1 MSIIE
6 QYIEMNSEVLSKLT
20 RENPE
25 LGTGI
30 IDTLAVLSNYI
41 KDNDVQF
48 SAEQTSKML
57 QKVED
62 VQTQAEKKK
71 EEEIKVAEVQVAEI
85 ENETT
90 GVLSANINENAT
102 LTFTRDWLGI
112 QVCGYFLLGYIHT
125 TESIIFSTLLDREIF
140 SKNPTTPNQ
149 KSVLFRIKENRII
162 ESDAVDGVYIWK
174 WKDNTKIEKRSVFGM
189 PNSNLQEEL
198 IKQVSE
204 NIINEEANLVIE
216 KQRKAIELLSPNVQN
231 YLILEKVKNWDA
243 VFNTMNMVAWAEGID
258 LDLNTKESFVGF
270 GKMMTEAISGI
281 SNRNNERVYVIIQ
294 RIKSPRDLT
303 MRLAYGTDNAKAII
317 DREGEDNAFVV
328 AIIVDGVFQE
338 GINPY
343 RFQKGSNQATTSQ
356 VKLKRGLPLTQQ
368 EFVVTEQAKNASEKT
383 TEKVFVVKLKNG
395 DFSYEV
401 GEDNLFNLEDSDEL
415 SDVLA
420 VFENGLKI
428 NTIRPKRISI
438 VEQDASPKESVS
450 DVFVEQTD
458 ELTDEDLKNLEDLD
472 VDTLGNIELED
483 LEDIDFDE
491 E

>member
-1 MSIIE
+1 MNIIE
-6 QYIEMNSEVLSKLT
+6 QYIEMNNEVLLKLT
-20 RENPE
+20 RENPT
-25 LGTGI
+25 LGEGI

-48 SAEQTSKML
+48 TAEQTSKML

-62 VQTQAEKKK
+62 AQSQAEKKK
-71 EEEIKVAEVQVAEI
+71 EEEIKVAEVQVAQI

-112 QVCGYFLLGYIHT
+112 QVCGYFLLGYIHS

-140 SKNPTTPNQ
+140 SDNPTTPNK

-189 PNSNLQEEL
+189 PNSNFQEEL
-198 IKQVSE
+198 IKQISE

-216 KQRKAIELLSPNVQN
+216 KQRKAIELLSPNIQN
-231 YLILEKVKNWDA
+231 YLFLEKVKNWDA

-281 SNRNNERVYVIIQ
+281 SNRNNERVYVTIQ

-328 AIIVDGVFQE
+328 AIIVDGVFQQ

-343 RFQKGSNQATTSQ
+343 MFQKANQ
-356 VKLKRGLPLTQQ
+356 VILKRGRSLTQQ
-368 EFVVTEQAKNASEKT
+368 EFVVTEQAKNASENT
-383 TEKVFVVKLKNG
+383 TEKVFVVLLKNG

-401 GEDNLFNLEDSDEL
+401 GEDNLFNLVDTNQLDSIE
-415 SDVLA
+415 V
-420 VFENGLKI
+420 VFADGKKVS
-428 NTIRPKRISI
+428 NTMPIR
-438 VEQDASPKESVS
+438 VSPKESVS
-450 DVFVEQTD
+450 DVFVESTD
-458 ELTDEDLKNLEDLD
+458 ELTDEDLQDLD
-472 VDTLGNIELED
+472 NMDLLGDIELGD
-483 LEDIDFDE
+483 LEELPDMDFE
-491 E
+491 

>member
-1 MSIIE
+1 MNIIE
-6 QYIEMNSEVLSKLT
+6 QYIEMNNEVLSKLT
-20 RENPE
+20 RENPT
-25 LGTGI
+25 LGEGI

-48 SAEQTSKML
+48 TAEQTSKML

-71 EEEIKVAEVQVAEI
+71 EEEIKVAEVQVAQI

-112 QVCGYFLLGYIHT
+112 QVCGYFLLGYIHS

-140 SKNPTTPNQ
+140 SDNPTTANK

-162 ESDAVDGVYIWK
+162 ESDGVDGVYIWK

-189 PNSNLQEEL
+189 PNSNFQEEL
-198 IKQVSE
+198 IKQISE

-216 KQRKAIELLSPNVQN
+216 KQRKAIELLSPNALSYVF
-231 YLILEKVKNWDA
+231 LEKVKNWDA

-258 LDLNTKESFVGF
+258 LDLNTKESFVRF

-281 SNRNNERVYVIIQ
+281 SNLKNERVYVTIQ

-328 AIIVDGVFQE
+328 AIIVDGVFQQ

-343 RFQKGSNQATTSQ
+343 MFQKANQ
-356 VKLKRGLPLTQQ
+356 VILKRGKPLTQQ
-368 EFVVTEQAKNASEKT
+368 EFVSTEQAKNASEKT
-383 TEKVFVVKLKNG
+383 TEKVFVVLLKNG

-401 GEDNLFNLEDSDEL
+401 GEDNLFNLEDSGEL

-420 VFENGLKI
+420 VFENGLKV
-428 NTIRPKRISI
+428 NTIRPKRIPI
-438 VEQDASPKESVS
+438 VKQDATPKESVS

-458 ELTDEDLKNLEDLD
+458 ELTDEDLQDLD
-472 VDTLGNIELED
+472 NMDLLGDIELGD
-483 LEDIDFDE
+483 LEELPDIDFE
-491 E
+491 